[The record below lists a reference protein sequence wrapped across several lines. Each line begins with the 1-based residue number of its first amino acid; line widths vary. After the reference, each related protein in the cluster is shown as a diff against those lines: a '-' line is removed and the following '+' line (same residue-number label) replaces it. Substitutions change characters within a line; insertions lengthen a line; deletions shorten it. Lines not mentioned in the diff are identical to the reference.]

1 MEELELFLE
10 DAKEQMSK
18 ALVHV
23 GYELAKIRA
32 GKANPSM
39 LDSIQVSY
47 YGVMSPLSQV
57 SSITSPDA
65 RTLFIKP
72 WEKGLIQEIEKAIM
86 VANIGLTPQNDGLQ
100 VIINVPML
108 TEERRKQL
116 VKQASHECEHGK
128 VSVRSIRKETNEQL
142 KKIKGVS
149 EDDVKNA
156 EEIVQKLTDD
166 SIAKM
171 EALLKKKEVEIMT
184 V

>member
-1 MEELELFLE
+1 MEELELYLE
-10 DAKEQMSK
+10 DAKEQMNK
-18 ALVHV
+18 AIVHV
-23 GYELAKIRA
+23 SHELAKIRA

-39 LDSIQVSY
+39 LDGIQVSY

-86 VANIGLTPQNDGLQ
+86 VANIGLTPQNDGQQ
-100 VIINVPML
+100 VIINIPML

-142 KKIKGVS
+142 KKVKGVS

-156 EEIVQKLTDD
+156 EDQVQKLTDD
-166 SIAKM
+166 SILKI
-171 EALLKKKEVEIMT
+171 EALMKKKEVEIMT